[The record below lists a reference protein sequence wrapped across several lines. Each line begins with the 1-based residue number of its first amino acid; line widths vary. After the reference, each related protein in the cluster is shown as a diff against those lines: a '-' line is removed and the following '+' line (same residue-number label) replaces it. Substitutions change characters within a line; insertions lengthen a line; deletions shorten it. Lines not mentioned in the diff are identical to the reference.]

1 MSALAQA
8 RPVRPQA
15 STRAARVAWYRQP
28 IFWLGDLDDGADRI
42 ALLADAVEIGLE
54 DGDRLRIGGK
64 ERIVLGLHEIP
75 VPIGPVDVLGPHGD
89 QRAAHHQTGHD
100 HSG

>member
-28 IFWLGDLDDGADRI
+28 IFWLAAALFVASLAGCIVTIII
-42 ALLADAVEIGLE
+42 ALAQPSDALP
-54 DGDRLRIGGK
+54 DGG
-64 ERIVLGLHEIP
+64 ERVFR
-75 VPIGPVDVLGPHGD
+75 VPTSHGPVTTP
-89 QRAAHHQTGHD
+89 
-100 HSG
+100 